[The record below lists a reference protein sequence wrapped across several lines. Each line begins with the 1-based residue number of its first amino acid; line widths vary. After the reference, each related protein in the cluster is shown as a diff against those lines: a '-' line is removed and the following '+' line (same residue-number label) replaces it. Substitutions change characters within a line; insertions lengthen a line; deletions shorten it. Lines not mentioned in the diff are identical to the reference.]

1 MATRARG
8 IQDIVRLQ
16 RSKEYYPWYDSVVVG
31 PGANDAS
38 SSWFNTFSDF
48 GNADRIL
55 WFRGNGRTV
64 GESYSNMPNER
75 LDFAYTIYGAQVDFF
90 APYGNARFDADII
103 DSQVMP
109 LYWLHDLPQR
119 LSMKL
124 KIAGTDELFTIP
136 AVKIPS
142 GGGPINTIIT
152 GNIDATVSGGS
163 NGLMMAQNMW
173 VAPEPFELPANQT
186 LTVEGRVDAP
196 LRGYLQ
202 ALTANPNS
210 KLLPTGNPAGGNLY
224 TMPNWFAVRFLF
236 HGAAH
241 RQLRGA
247 RSAAEAAGR

>member
-1 MATRARG
+1 MGSNSVADMVRKQRA
-8 IQDIVRLQ
+8 
-16 RSKEYYPWYDSVVVG
+16 KEYYPWYDSVVVG

-38 SSWFNTFSDF
+38 SSWFNTFADF
-48 GNADRIL
+48 GQADRIL

-90 APYGNARFDADII
+90 APIGMARYDQDII
-103 DSQVMP
+103 DSEVMP
-109 LYWLHDLPQR
+109 LMWLHDLPQR

-136 AVKIPS
+136 ALKIPS
-142 GGGPINTIIT
+142 GGGHFGVGAAAQPTT
-152 GNIDATVSGGS
+152 LIDGGL
-163 NGLMMAQNMW
+163 NGLPIAQNMW

-202 ALTANPNS
+202 ALQLNPNN
-210 KLLPTGNPAGGNLY
+210 KVLPAGGPAGQLGQY
-224 TMPNWFAVRFLF
+224 TMPNWFAIRFLF

-247 RSAAEAAGR
+247 RSAAGATGR